1 MDTMMTM
8 DRGMMGTANM
18 GGGMMPNMGTM
29 PNMGMPQMGMPNMM
43 MMPRCTMMVEMCEG
57 GMMMTCR
64 CEDPM
69 GAQMMQSMC
78 KMMEGAACSCCCMM
92 NGMCVCQC
100 NMMMATC
107 KCEMMDGGVM
117 MSCTSGDA
125 MMAKMIQACGEC
137 MMGMMDAGCMCC
149 VMMGG
154 MPVCCCTK

>member
-8 DRGMMGTANM
+8 DRGMMGTATI
-18 GGGMMPNMGTM
+18 GAGMMPGMMSGMGTM
-29 PNMGMPQMGMPNMM
+29 PGMGMPNMM
-43 MMPRCTMMVEMCEG
+43 MMPRCTMSMEMCEG
-57 GMMMTCR
+57 GMRMTCR

-69 GAQMMQSMC
+69 GAQMMQSLC
-78 KMMEGAACSCCCMM
+78 QMMEGAACSCCCLM
-92 NGMCVCQC
+92 NGMCLCMC

-117 MSCTSGDA
+117 MTCTSGDM

-137 MMGMMDAGCMCC
+137 MMGMMDAGCLCC